1 MARCSERL
9 PERCEEITCEVGTE
23 CKKDGIAFAKCI
35 PARID
40 ADDCSTVCS
49 DNLVCQLTGAGR
61 PRCGEKPP
69 PWMSYNVMKATF
81 VYCVEKELFASRLN
95 LQIISFKSL

>member
-1 MARCSERL
+1 MQ
-9 PERCEEITCEVGTE
+9 
-23 CKKDGIAFAKCI
+23 KDGIAFAKCI

-40 ADDCSTVCS
+40 CSTVVCP
-49 DNLVCQLTGAGR
+49 DNLVCQLT
-61 PRCGEKPP
+61 RCVEKPP
-69 PWMSYNVMKATF
+69 PSNWMSYNVMKATF